1 VFSVLNLA
9 CFRGIDRNYPAA
21 QDTDPPT
28 PTIQAARRGRKLQPP
43 SGLVTDLPTRASAA
57 SAASIR
63 ASIRRPF
70 QDRHQSVA
78 EETPIV
84 DVENLRLNAA
94 APRQTLRP
102 PP

>member
-1 VFSVLNLA
+1 VFSALNLA
-9 CFRGIDRNYPAA
+9 CLRRTGRNYPAA

-57 SAASIR
+57 SASSIR
-63 ASIRRPF
+63 ASIRR
-70 QDRHQSVA
+70 DRHQSVA

-84 DVENLRLNAA
+84 DVENPRLNAA

-102 PP
+102 LP